1 MDIAHAV
8 QAAQRRDKAVE
19 ERLGQWHYL
28 RFANKSR
35 PFSIGTAVFDGE
47 VIWSYPSI
55 GRLLQLESG
64 LRQQFDAPFW
74 VEEKVD
80 GYNVRVFKH
89 GGDVLALTRRGYI
102 CPFTTDRLPDLLD
115 LSIFDQRP
123 DIVLCTEVAGPE
135 NPYNEAHPPYVTE
148 DVRLFVFDMMRKN
161 TPGFLPYEER
171 TRLMQAYDLPGVTT
185 YGRYRASDVAELKA
199 LLRTLDQEGKEGVVF
214 KEDSERGRRAKY
226 VTSQANLNDIRATAM
241 GLLQLPPEYYT
252 QRLLRLVLFLDEEGI
267 EGTQALYADLG
278 EAMIE
283 GVHAAI
289 RQYKQHQQV
298 FQTFRCRFRQRANA
312 LLLVEALTRLLG
324 AAYFRQRR
332 LEPEGDFY
340 VLEFDKVLP
349 RESETLGNLLRGGLT
364 FD

>member
-1 MDIAHAV
+1 MDIARAV
-8 QAAQRRDKAVE
+8 QTARRRNRTVE
-19 ERLGQWHYL
+19 ESLGQWRYL
-28 RFANKSR
+28 RVAKKSP
-35 PFSIGTAVFDGE
+35 PFPSGTAIFDRQ

-55 GRLLQLESG
+55 GRLMQLESG

-74 VEEKVD
+74 VEEKID

-89 GGDVLALTRRGYI
+89 GKDVLALTRRGYI
-102 CPFTTDRLPDLLD
+102 CPFTTDRLPDLLG

-123 DIVLCTEVAGPE
+123 EVVLCAEVAGPE

-161 TPGFLPYEER
+161 APGFLPYEER
-171 TRLMQAYDLPGVTT
+171 MRLMRAYDLPGATQ
-185 YGRYRASDVAELKA
+185 YGRYRASDLAPLKA
-199 LLRTLDQEGKEGVVF
+199 LLHTLDQEGKEGVVF

-226 VTSQANLNDIRATAM
+226 VTSQANLSDIRATAI

-252 QRLLRLVLFLDEEGI
+252 QRLLRLVLFMDEEGI
-267 EGTQALYADLG
+267 EGSQALYAELG

-283 GVHAAI
+283 GVYAAI
-289 RQYKQHQQV
+289 RQYKQHRQV
-298 FQTFRCRFRQRANA
+298 FRTFRCRFRQRANA
-312 LLLVEALTRLLG
+312 LLLVEALARLLG
-324 AAYFRQRR
+324 PAYFRQRR
-332 LEPEGDFY
+332 LEAEGEFY

-349 RESETLGNLLRGGLT
+349 RESETLGNLLGGGLT